1 MNQATNIEIKII
13 GKGEEVKRAA
23 LAAQRRID
31 LDTKGFDENAYALG
45 DGSDFEAKL
54 DKAINILGSYNYN
67 ESEDGIA
74 EYKTDQESY
83 GCDKKNDIVGIAKD
97 IVKVSPNVEV
107 HISSVITAYFDE
119 GYELCVD
126 VDYVD
131 GKMNVDSCKEYFD
144 DEEDEDWDD

>member
-1 MNQATNIEIKII
+1 MDQATNIEIRIT
-13 GKGEEVKRAA
+13 GKAEDVKQAA

-31 LDTKGFDENAYALG
+31 LDTKGFDENAYAFG
-45 DGSDFEAKL
+45 DGSDFKEKL

-67 ESEDGIA
+67 EIEDGIA
-74 EYKTDQESY
+74 EYKTEQESY

-97 IVKVSPNVEV
+97 IVKTSPNVEV

-126 VDYVD
+126 IDYVD
-131 GKMNVDSCKEYFD
+131 GKMNVESCKEYLD
-144 DEEDEDWDD
+144 DEDWDD